1 MWFVVV
7 KCLHLNREKSYHL
20 STNRYISL
28 TEECIQLN
36 TAFTAISNCL
46 WESGLDDQIRH
57 LSGSWLGQILT
68 PKYSLEIWIFT
79 KTAKYWHMLQ
89 LESLGQHLDIARGS
103 SLLIFTALLDFFLL
117 YSFLHFLFLLGT
129 FRSLWSLGCPLTA
142 LGLLGT
148 SAEKSAVKIIFQD
161 GK

>member
-1 MWFVVV
+1 
-7 KCLHLNREKSYHL
+7 
-20 STNRYISL
+20 
-28 TEECIQLN
+28 
-36 TAFTAISNCL
+36 
-46 WESGLDDQIRH
+46 
-57 LSGSWLGQILT
+57 
-68 PKYSLEIWIFT
+68 
-79 KTAKYWHMLQ
+79 MLQ

-117 YSFLHFLFLLGT
+117 HSFLHFLFLLLFLLGT
-129 FRSLWSLGCPLTA
+129 FWSLWSLGCPLTA